1 MFITG
6 GSFNYVPSAK
16 YTPTA
21 RANANTAPTAPT
33 APTAALYTKD
43 QNV

>member
-21 RANANTAPTAPT
+21 RANA
-33 APTAALYTKD
+33 APTAATDAPYAKD

>member
-21 RANANTAPTAPT
+21 RANANA
-33 APTAALYTKD
+33 APTAATDAPYAKD